1 MNAVRAVR
9 RPERVADVDAG
20 RALRRGRDR
29 GDRPGSK
36 RGADEERASDHLSH
50 AGSIGELVGNAG
62 IRDRG
67 GEHRDRRQ
75 GRALGRRVGR
85 RRAPRSERRAQR
97 PRRARRRAGPASR
110 PKAASSES
118 RVSATKRPPLS
129 RRRSRARASARE
141 ATHCAA
147 RARASMR
154 LSSASRAETVTT
166 GTTETVTVQPS
177 AVFRALAGPRAS
189 TLRRRVARR
198 CSIRPARSAALA
210 PSSAGPTWKT
220 ARPSSRTGGAP
231 SRAAGRD
238 RRAPRLAR
246 RSRKWRD
253 MSFAKS
259 RGREK

>member
-1 MNAVRAVR
+1 MA
-9 RPERVADVDAG
+9 
-20 RALRRGRDR
+20 
-29 GDRPGSK
+29 RPGAPCAVVVIEVIAPGGE
-36 RGADEERASDHLSH
+36 RGADEKRAGDHLFH
-50 AGSIGELVGNAG
+50 AGSIGELVGDAG

-75 GRALGRRVGR
+75 GRALRRRVGR

-110 PKAASSES
+110 PKAASAEA

-166 GTTETVTVQPS
+166 GTPETVTVQPS
-177 AVFRALAGPRAS
+177 AVSRALAGPRAS

-198 CSIRPARSAALA
+198 CLMRPARSAALA
-210 PSSAGPTWKT
+210 PSSAWPTWKT
-220 ARPSSRTGGAP
+220 ARPSSRTSGRPAEQPGETAERPGSHGEAENGGI
-231 SRAAGRD
+231 
-238 RRAPRLAR
+238 
-246 RSRKWRD
+246 
-253 MSFAKS
+253 
-259 RGREK
+259 